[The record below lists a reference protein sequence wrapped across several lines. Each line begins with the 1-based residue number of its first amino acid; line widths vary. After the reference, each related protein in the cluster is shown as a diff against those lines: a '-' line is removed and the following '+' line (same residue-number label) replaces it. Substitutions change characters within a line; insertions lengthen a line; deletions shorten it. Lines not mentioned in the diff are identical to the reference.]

1 MKQLVSPNL
10 DPTIFSGG
18 WALNDWLGWCLAYT
32 EVAFG
37 ADRVS
42 ATATDEWNRISFRHE
57 DRNLPSGVYV
67 PVWFSHFGTY
77 NGVYKNWGHVAIY
90 KDGTIWSSPISHKP
104 YADIWTSI
112 EQVEQRYNCKF
123 IGWSEDIGNK
133 RVVQGTITSTPSA
146 GGDVITRNDVGPVRV
161 VTSEVKGWDFN
172 QVHSGAVD
180 AREMNAWVGQP
191 WSKFIDEAWRESEAF
206 RNKRITAINYYDTV
220 RPQLEQQ
227 IADLRVALSNEQ
239 AKPAKEV
246 IKEVVKIVEKPV
258 EVIKEVEKI
267 ITKSVYINDPILA
280 KNTQDTLTI
289 VKSIKGMLINFIGV
303 VKNFIKKG

>member
-1 MKQLVSPNL
+1 MKQLVNPNL

-18 WALNDWLGWCLAYT
+18 WVLNDWLGWCLAYT

-123 IGWSEDIGNK
+123 IGWSEDIGNV
-133 RVVQGTITSTPSA
+133 RVIEEEDMTIPDADNYYWRYGQKLARQVRGRELSRDEFRAALVGKTDLNAVEILSDDSEADTMLHA
-146 GGDVITRNDVGPVRV
+146 QDVGVI
-161 VTSEVKGWDFN
+161 
-172 QVHSGAVD
+172 AVQD
-180 AREMNAWVGQP
+180 NWEGQ
-191 WSKFIDEAWRESEAF
+191 IESLTKQL
-206 RNKRITAINYYDTV
+206 NDTK
-220 RPQLEQQ
+220 
-227 IADLRVALSNEQ
+227 VALQNAEN
-239 AKPAKEV
+239 KP
-246 IKEVVKIVEKPV
+246 PV
-258 EVIKEVEKI
+258 EVVKEVEKI